1 MHACVA
7 YSNIQVYFRIQLLH
21 CVVLEVKS
29 HSLLF
34 YINKCL
40 FFTGFQVEEIGVSS
54 VSQRLWALMLIIL
67 YCLDAIYAS
76 TDRVARKPSDSIC
89 SGKGKTRMNEQFQM
103 NVIRAIDRVLFICR
117 FHGNSSKV
125 RFGKVRKTPRGLR

>member
-1 MHACVA
+1 M
-7 YSNIQVYFRIQLLH
+7 
-21 CVVLEVKS
+21 
-29 HSLLF
+29 
-34 YINKCL
+34 
-40 FFTGFQVEEIGVSS
+40 EEIGVSS

-89 SGKGKTRMNEQFQM
+89 SGKGKNRMNEQFQM
-103 NVIRAIDRVLFICR
+103 NVIRAIDSVLFICR